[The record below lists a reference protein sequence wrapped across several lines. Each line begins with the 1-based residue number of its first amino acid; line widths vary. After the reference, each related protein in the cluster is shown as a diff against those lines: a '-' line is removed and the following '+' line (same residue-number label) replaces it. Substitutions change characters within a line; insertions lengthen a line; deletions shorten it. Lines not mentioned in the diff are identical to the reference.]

1 MVTNMTTPIAL
12 RISGTKERRAGFAP
26 LATVGVLPGGEGD
39 NMDRITKVSEKPA
52 YVIKHAPGYVLYLLI
67 DRRVKS
73 FDADAPG
80 VLSIALAIASNVQLA
95 GGTSPYTLLREV
107 YDKFVADYMIPVSDG
122 RDSFKNTDVD
132 SEVFRQIVS
141 KYATEPR
148 HTAYVTMSPTGMSGT
163 ICVPAD
169 KIAAFFC
176 DTQYKEMAQFKDVEV
191 GISCPSSPGLESLS
205 IPRPM
210 VYEVYINNERTGR
223 TLSNANDVFVAEKA
237 PTRTVEYP
245 TVSFCLQEVFSAP
258 NFILQKDGATIQID
272 PTNNIIHCQLPK
284 RNIVY
289 RIDIVWNCSEEDKQA
304 IMSLMRS
311 GHVKLTH
318 GQGQDITAVALGESG
333 TLPAAATVGNVAITP
348 TASDY
353 TLSATRQTDDR
364 ERILRITIS
373 ARKKVVSP
381 VTSTR
386 QQAGQRSGQQ
396 MGGRTGNQPRPVI
409 GDKPMRR
416 AGKPIG
422 KPEYLEPE
430 DDPVND
436 GGNSKK
442 PFFIGLLVGLL
453 LGAGLTFGLMT
464 LLGGDKNEENKPE
477 TEQQEG
483 QQAAQAGEQNND
495 SINAV
500 AGQAATGEPEFH
512 ETENEELVTDDVH
525 NSKEVVVADN
535 KDKSKV
541 KTPEEANQS
550 LDNTLDKKAKEK
562 VEEASAKEILA
573 AINSHNLTNCRT
585 AWNKDKNKKIINQ
598 TSRVHAE
605 NVIMNYTGVKKNK
618 LTEAGL
624 LPLPTFKSLDEVE
637 QYYHKM
643 QSCLNNQ

>member
-141 KYATEPR
+141 KYPTEPR

-223 TLSNANDVFVAEKA
+223 TLSNANDVYVAEKA
-237 PTRTVEYP
+237 PTRMVEYP

-272 PTNNIIHCQLPK
+272 STNNIIHCQLPK

-289 RIDIVWNCSEEDKQA
+289 RIDIVWNCGEEEKQA

-353 TLSATRQTDDR
+353 TLSATRQTEDR

-430 DDPVND
+430 DDPVSD
-436 GGNSKK
+436 GGDSKK

-464 LLGGDKNEENKPE
+464 FLGGDKNEENKPE
-477 TEQQEG
+477 TEQPEG
-483 QQAAQAGEQNND
+483 QQAAQAGEQNDVD
-495 SINAV
+495 SLNAV

-512 ETENEELVTDDVH
+512 ETKNEELVTDDVH

-535 KDKSKV
+535 KDNS
-541 KTPEEANQS
+541 EEANQN
-550 LDNTLDKKAKEK
+550 LDKTLDKKQLT
-562 VEEASAKEILA
+562 KEILA
-573 AINSHNLTNCRT
+573 AINSHDIKKCRA
-585 AWNKDKNKKIINQ
+585 AWDKDKDKQIISM
-598 TSRVHAE
+598 TARFHAE
-605 NVIMNYTGVKKNK
+605 NVIKKYMGAENNK
-618 LTEAGL
+618 LIEAGL
-624 LPLPTFKSLDEVE
+624 LPLPTFKSLDAVE
-637 QYYHKM
+637 QYYQKM
-643 QSCLNNQ
+643 QSCLNSD